1 MLFKKQVKMRKTI
14 IYVVLFF
21 IIKSYGQELNLPVFT
36 QYLADNNFVVS
47 PTFAGI
53 GDNVKI
59 RANGLTQWVGIRD
72 APDNQSVFGDVRIA
86 NRTGVG
92 LSFFNDRNGNTIQT
106 GARVS
111 FAHHIILDY
120 YSKQYLSF
128 GISYNL
134 NNFRLDIENL
144 NEQNTRNGNPLDLPI
159 VGDDRRTTNNNFDV
173 GILYRYGGLFVSLN
187 GNNILPKDFDE
198 LDLSVDN
205 FRESLEPSLLLNFQ
219 LYAGYTFKGPKKSRI
234 EYEPSLFYQLFT
246 SDSRS
251 ATDLNFKFRKY
262 NRLGDYYW
270 AGVSYRFLNDQFLR
284 PLNVGPMFGFQK
296 SLFYFGYAYQ
306 ITTNSL
312 SAFNSGTHVVT
323 VGINFLQGISNCPCT
338 QDPVHN

>member
-1 MLFKKQVKMRKTI
+1 MQKLLTYFILLFI
-14 IYVVLFF
+14 A
-21 IIKSYGQELNLPVFT
+21 KSYAQELNLPVFT

-47 PTFAGI
+47 PTYAGI

-59 RANGLTQWVGIRD
+59 RANGLTQWVGIRN
-72 APDNQSVFGDVRIA
+72 APDNQSFYGDVRIA
-86 NRTGVG
+86 DRTGVG

-134 NNFRLDIENL
+134 NNFRLDIDNI
-144 NEQNTRNGNPLDLPI
+144 NEQNRNGGNPLNLPL
-159 VGDDRRTTNNNFDV
+159 VGDDRKTTNHNFDV
-173 GILYRYGGLFVSLN
+173 GILYRFGRYFLSVN
-187 GNNILPKDFDE
+187 GNNILPKDFE
-198 LDLSVDN
+198 EINFDN
-205 FRESLEPSLLLNFQ
+205 FRETIEPSLLLNFQ
-219 LYAGYTFKGPKKSRI
+219 IYSGYTFTGGSRKSPI

-251 ATDLNFKFRKY
+251 ATDLNFKIRKY

-270 AGVSYRFLNDQFLR
+270 AGISYRFLNDQFFQ
-284 PLNVGPMFGFQK
+284 PLNIGPMLGFQK
-296 SLFYFGYAYQ
+296 SLFYFGYSYQ
-306 ITTNSL
+306 ITTNAL
-312 SAFNSGTHVVT
+312 AGFNSGTHVVT